1 LAGLRWLAP
10 TVLAVPVEFL
20 SDQEAAAFGR
30 YGGSVP
36 QADLERF
43 FFLDDSERLLVAGLR
58 GDHNRLGF
66 SLQLATVRYIGKFLT
81 DPLEGV
87 PSEVIDFLA
96 DQLQIADP
104 SCVKRYAVRA
114 QTHREHA
121 EKIRTRLGLTDF
133 AQAEA
138 ELALFAAGRAWV
150 TGDGPK
156 AIFADA
162 VGWLRERNVLLPGVS
177 RLARLGARER
187 DAATQRLWETLYA
200 ALTGQQRLAL
210 DALLVVPPGR
220 RVSEL
225 ERWRTGLPRASG
237 PQMVKALNRVAE
249 IIGSGLS
256 RVEIDATVTPRR
268 LAELARYGMG
278 ADVAQLKRHGDQR
291 RIASRPR

>member
-1 LAGLRWLAP
+1 M
-10 TVLAVPVEFL
+10 
-20 SDQEAAAFGR
+20 
-30 YGGSVP
+30 
-36 QADLERF
+36 
-43 FFLDDSERLLVAGLR
+43 
-58 GDHNRLGF
+58 
-66 SLQLATVRYIGKFLT
+66 RYIGKFLA

-96 DQLQIADP
+96 GQLQIADP

-133 AQAEA
+133 ARAEA

-177 RLARLGARER
+177 RLARLVARER

-200 ALTGQQRLAL
+200 ALTGRSGSRWTRCWWCRRA
-210 DALLVVPPGR
+210 AGYRSWNGGGRGWRGR
-220 RVSEL
+220 RAR
-225 ERWRTGLPRASG
+225 RW
-237 PQMVKALNRVAE
+237 
-249 IIGSGLS
+249 S
-256 RVEIDATVTPRR
+256 RR
-268 LAELARYGMG
+268 
-278 ADVAQLKRHGDQR
+278 
-291 RIASRPR
+291 